1 MVYCNFWCWRCSLF
15 SNIFSNI
22 KTNEIDKRSQTL
34 KLFFSSCF
42 SINKKG
48 DKVHN
53 QTNCLILYV
62 SLDGNHKHYIG
73 IVRHSNIHY
82 NNTVCKLVHDRFSI
96 HIHIYNLATSG
107 GICVYDK
114 HTLSPPYRQGS
125 IVFKGGGGRLIQI
138 ILTSKK
144 IQIQIYL

>member
-15 SNIFSNI
+15 SNIVSNI
-22 KTNEIDKRSQTL
+22 KTNEINKRSQTL

-62 SLDGNHKHYIG
+62 SLDSNHKHYMYIG
-73 IVRHSNIHY
+73 IVRQTNVHY
-82 NNTVCKLVHDRFSI
+82 YNTVCKLVHDRFSL
-96 HIHIYNLATSG
+96 HIHITTWLRLGVFVCMTNTPFLHHTGKVASFLRG
-107 GICVYDK
+107 GADW
-114 HTLSPPYRQGS
+114 
-125 IVFKGGGGRLIQI
+125 FK
-138 ILTSKK
+138 
-144 IQIQIYL
+144 

>member
-1 MVYCNFWCWRCSLF
+1 M
-15 SNIFSNI
+15 
-22 KTNEIDKRSQTL
+22 DKRSQTL

-62 SLDGNHKHYIG
+62 SLDSNHKHYIG
-73 IVRHSNIHY
+73 IVRHSNIQY
-82 NNTVCKLVHDRFSI
+82 NNTVCKLVHDRFSL
-96 HIHIYNLATSG
+96 HIHITTWLRLGVFVCMTNTPFLH
-107 GICVYDK
+107 
-114 HTLSPPYRQGS
+114 HTGKVASFLR
-125 IVFKGGGGRLIQI
+125 GGGGRLIQI

-144 IQIQIYL
+144 IQIQIYLKLQNFFPV